1 MNKIVILDG
10 YTCNPGDLSWDAL
23 EALGSLTVYD
33 RTAPE
38 EIISRIGDAQCV
50 FTNKTILSRQV
61 IEACPHLRFI
71 GVLATGYNVVD
82 LEACTEKGIVVCN
95 IPSYSTD
102 AVAQMT
108 FALLLE
114 ICHHVAD
121 HSKAVFDGA
130 WTSSPDFCFWNHPLI
145 ALSGKTL
152 GIIGYGSIGQAVA
165 GIAQAF
171 GIKVL
176 YHRRNHKLS
185 MDTETC
191 RYASLDELLTKSD
204 IISLHCPLTEET
216 KHIICPETIARM
228 KDGVILLNTSRGP
241 LIDEDALVDALETG
255 KIYAAGVDV
264 VSAEPI
270 RAENPLLRAKNLFIT
285 PHIAWA
291 PKETRERLISI
302 AVENLRAYLAGTPVN
317 QVNR

>member
-1 MNKIVILDG
+1 MHKIVILDG
-10 YTCNPGDLSWDAL
+10 YTCNPGDLSWSEL
-23 EALGSLTVYD
+23 EKLGSLTVYD

-38 EIISRIGDAQCV
+38 DVVDRIGDADCV
-50 FTNKTILSRQV
+50 FTNKTVLTREV
-61 IEACPHLRFI
+61 IERCPNLRFI

-82 LEACTEKGIVVCN
+82 LDACTEKGIAVCN

-114 ICHHVAD
+114 ICQHVAD
-121 HSKAVFDGA
+121 HSKAVMEGV
-130 WTSSPDFCFWNHPLI
+130 WTASPDFCFWNHPLV
-145 ALSGKTL
+145 ALNGKTL

-165 GIAQAF
+165 KIAQAF
-171 GIKVL
+171 GMKVL
-176 YHRRNHKLS
+176 YNRRRHDPS
-185 MDTETC
+185 TDTDTC
-191 RYASLDELLTKSD
+191 RFASLDELFAQAD
-204 IISLHCPLTEET
+204 VISLHCPLTEET
-216 KHIICPETIARM
+216 KHIICNETIEKM

-241 LIDEDALVDALETG
+241 LIDEQALRDALASG

-264 VSAEPI
+264 ASVEPI
-270 RAENPLLRAKNLFIT
+270 KADNPLLRAKNLFIT

-291 PKETRERLISI
+291 PKETRAKLISI
-302 AVENLRAYLAGTPVN
+302 ATENLRAFLAGTPIN